1 MVIFQDTLTE
11 LSKFRKIEDQIINK
25 NTESRKQKN
34 IKIP

>member
-1 MVIFQDTLTE
+1 MVIFQDTLIE